1 MWRNERVRWLGDA
14 LLTFVPLVFVLGVTT
29 AAGHFQP
36 AARPLDVLGYGW
48 LVAAGLPLLVA
59 RRFPLVVFLLTAAL
73 TLGYY
78 WTAYPGGPAM
88 ALPTVALFV
97 LTRIRGPLIAGV
109 AGAAALLVAVAIRL
123 LTSGNMVYDARAGLL
138 VVWLIAVVGI
148 GTAVRNRVAAV
159 RAARER
165 AAEHQHRMSELER
178 LRIARDVHDVVAHSL
193 ALINVQAGVA
203 AHVADRRPEQAVE
216 ALLAIKEASAS
227 ALADLRATVT
237 VLRSGQGL
245 GPAPSLR
252 QLDELLE
259 HTRATGLT
267 VRVHGSPGELPAPVD
282 GAAYRILQESL
293 TNVVRHAHQPSTVNV
308 HFGRK
313 DGSLELVVRD
323 DGKAATEPHI
333 GNGLRGMSER
343 AAALGGELSAR
354 AVDGG
359 FEVRAELPVE
369 DHTKQ
374 PRRRSGAEED
384 RSGPGVPQ
392 GSEGEQ

>member
-1 MWRNERVRWLGDA
+1 MWRSERVRWAGDA
-14 LLTFVPLVFVLGVTT
+14 LLTLLPLAFVLGVTT

-36 AARPLDVLGYGW
+36 HARHLDALGYGW
-48 LVAAGLPLLVA
+48 LVAAGLPLLLA
-59 RRFPLVVFLLTAAL
+59 RRFPLLVFVATAAL

-78 WTAYPGGPAM
+78 WSAYPGGPAM
-88 ALPTVALFV
+88 LLPTIALFV
-97 LTRIRGPLIAGV
+97 LTRIRGPLVAGIAGV
-109 AGAAALLVAVAIRL
+109 ATLLVATVMRL
-123 LTSGNMVYDARAGLL
+123 VTSGNMVYDARAGLL
-138 VVWLIAVVGI
+138 VVWLIAVIGI
-148 GTAVRNRVAAV
+148 GTAVRNRVAAI

-165 AAEHQHRMSELER
+165 AAEHEHRMSELER
-178 LRIARDVHDVVAHSL
+178 LRIAREVHDVVAHSL

-203 AHVADRRPEQAVE
+203 AHIADRRPEQAVE
-216 ALLAIKEASAS
+216 ALLAIKETSAS

-293 TNVVRHAHQPSTVNV
+293 TNVVRHAHRPGTVDV

-313 DGSLELVVRD
+313 DGRLELVVRD
-323 DGKAATEPHI
+323 DGKDATDPRI
-333 GNGLRGMSER
+333 GNGLRGMGER
-343 AAALGGELSAR
+343 AAALGGELTAR

-359 FEVRAELPVE
+359 FEVRAALPVE
-369 DHTKQ
+369 DRT
-374 PRRRSGAEED
+374 
-384 RSGPGVPQ
+384 
-392 GSEGEQ
+392 GEK

>member
-1 MWRNERVRWLGDA
+1 MWRNERVPWLTDV
-14 LLTFVPLVFVLGVTT
+14 LLAVVPLVFVLAGST
-29 AAGHFQP
+29 AAGRVQP
-36 AARPLDVLGYGW
+36 DSRALDTLGYGW
-48 LVAAGLPLLVA
+48 LVIAGLPLLLA
-59 RRFPLVVFLLTAAL
+59 RRFPLPAFLVSAALTISYYWADYPNGPAMLLPTIALFLLTRL
-73 TLGYY
+73 
-78 WTAYPGGPAM
+78 
-88 ALPTVALFV
+88 
-97 LTRIRGPLIAGV
+97 RGPLVAGI
-109 AGAAALLVAVAIRL
+109 AGAAALLVALVIHLATGGAL
-123 LTSGNMVYDARAGLL
+123 VLDARLGLF
-138 VVWLIAVVGI
+138 VVWLAAVLGI

-178 LRIARDVHDVVAHSL
+178 LRIAREVHDVVAHSL

-259 HTRATGLT
+259 HTRATGLA
-267 VRVHGSPGELPAPVD
+267 VHVQGSPGELPAPVD

-293 TNVVRHAHQPSTVNV
+293 TNVVRHANQPSTVEV
-308 HFGRK
+308 HFGRR
-313 DGSLELVVRD
+313 DGRLELVVRD
-323 DGKAATEPHI
+323 DGRGSAPPRI
-333 GNGLRGMSER
+333 GNGLRGMCER
-343 AAALGGELSAR
+343 ASALGGALTAR

-359 FEVRAELPVE
+359 FEVRAELPV
-369 DHTKQ
+369 
-374 PRRRSGAEED
+374 A
-384 RSGPGVPQ
+384 GVRQ
-392 GSEGEQ
+392 DTGEQ